1 MWQPS
6 RKGQVNKLAANGL
19 SFASQVWREF
29 KKVLQCNKTNE
40 SLDHFFPLT
49 EYPQMRKWILMSME
63 KDGGFLP
70 NPES

>member
-1 MWQPS
+1 MVYVLHL
-6 RKGQVNKLAANGL
+6 KYEG
-19 SFASQVWREF
+19 SFL
-29 KKVLQCNKTNE
+29 KVLQYNKTNE